1 MSNKVSRI
9 LALLMVSLALLS
21 APVLSESI
29 DTPFAVTAS
38 AAAKKTPVLSAKKK
52 TVYYK
57 GSTTLKVKN
66 YTKKVKWSTSNKKV
80 AKVNSKGKVTA
91 VGLGTCT
98 ITAKVGSKKLK
109 CKVTVKECNVS
120 SSVSFKVN
128 SGYFV
133 KGESSATVT
142 VKPKKYNAAKATVYI
157 QNAEGKT
164 VYKKTLTKLTKG
176 KKYTFTWNGKNSKGN
191 YVSGGSYRVKVK
203 IGKKESY
210 SSYLTFYAVNDFADG
225 CGSSSNPFIVQNITH
240 LKKTVKYPVGYF
252 KQANDINFNYTAVGG
267 LFSADQPFNGTYDGN
282 GKTIMNISGTTALFD
297 TVGEK
302 GTVKN
307 LNMKG
312 CSMVGHGASILATY
326 NYGKISNCNIEGT
339 VSVSNSDANSN
350 TAKVALGI
358 WINYGTISNSTF
370 NGIVS
375 SYYNGSW
382 GGSSY
387 AGGVVYINDATGK
400 IISCNSGTKA
410 TAETSAFYPHAGG
423 IAALNEGLISNCESS
438 GEIYTN
444 TNRRRE
450 GSKKEGGIAGE
461 NNGQVMSCYY
471 TGSSDVGIVGWNKG
485 TIA

>member
-109 CKVTVKECNVS
+109 CKVTVKDRNVS

-252 KQANDINFNYTAVGG
+252 KQANDINFNYTAAGG
-267 LFSADQPFNGTYDGN
+267 LFSADQPFNGIYDGN

-297 TVGEK
+297 TIGEK

-312 CSMVGHGASILATY
+312 CSVVAQYGAILAKENYGNIINCNVNGTVSAANTKREMFVGVVALN
-326 NYGKISNCNIEGT
+326 NYGKISDCKT
-339 VSVSNSDANSN
+339 
-350 TAKVALGI
+350 
-358 WINYGTISNSTF
+358 YGTISAIATGPF
-370 NGIVS
+370 VIDPIIGGISATNKNEGKILNCYSETSIKVS
-375 SYYNGSW
+375 PGVGHSAA
-382 GGSSY
+382 Y
-387 AGGVVYINDATGK
+387 AGGITGK
-400 IISCNSGTKA
+400 
-410 TAETSAFYPHAGG
+410 
-423 IAALNEGLISNCESS
+423 NEGLISG
-438 GEIYTN
+438 GEVIGNLEHNAKYN
-444 TNRRRE
+444 GRAFL
-450 GSKKEGGIAGE
+450 GGISGYNSGNIISSSYIGATSLTVAGE
-461 NNGQVMSCYY
+461 NSGV
-471 TGSSDVGIVGWNKG
+471 
-485 TIA
+485 IA